1 MSDAIGALSG
11 LAAAPTENLTASGMQ
26 ETALTQQ
33 VSPTLGVEFNQA
45 IAREVAF
52 VPERTDGAAA
62 VGHDLNQKL
71 EGLSSYLNQWGAQ
84 PLGQAA
90 AGTGATPAT
99 ADPASTTELVAQIQ
113 ATYTFAIET
122 TLVSKGSTE
131 TTKIFNTLLKG
142 Q

>member
-11 LAAAPTENLTASGMQ
+11 LTGMQADAPAVADVQETSVSAQGSDHLGAEFHQALQQEVTFVPDQAGSAAAMG
-26 ETALTQQ
+26 
-33 VSPTLGVEFNQA
+33 QA
-45 IAREVAF
+45 
-52 VPERTDGAAA
+52 
-62 VGHDLNQKL
+62 LNQKL

-84 PLGQAA
+84 PAGQAE
-90 AGTGATPAT
+90 T
-99 ADPASTTELVAQIQ
+99 AVSDPANAAQLVSQIQ